1 MYGWSDE
8 IVRTAVESVP
18 EEILENEKVR
28 GALEYLGS
36 WIDQY
41 SDYIEPHGDYYN
53 DIVAEAE
60 RDGAVAVVERYQSM
74 LADALHRQKMFGE
87 EFDLQGF
94 IDRLSTITVVEVL
107 EGAR

>member
-1 MYGWSDE
+1 MYGWSEE
-8 IVRTAVESVP
+8 IIQTAVESVP

-53 DIVAEAE
+53 DIVAEAQ
-60 RDGAVAVVERYQSM
+60 RDGAVAVVEKYQDM
-74 LADALHRQKMFGE
+74 LAEALHRKKMFGE
-87 EFDLQGF
+87 DFDLEGF
-94 IDRLSTITVVEVL
+94 IDQLSKIPIEQVL
-107 EGAR
+107 

>member
-1 MYGWSDE
+1 MYGWSEE
-8 IVRTAVESVP
+8 IIQTAVESVP

-53 DIVAEAE
+53 DIVAEAQ
-60 RDGAVAVVERYQSM
+60 RDGAHAVVEKYQDM
-74 LADALHRQKMFGE
+74 LAEALHRKKMFGE
-87 EFDLQGF
+87 DFDLEGF
-94 IDRLSTITVVEVL
+94 IDQLSKIPIEEVL
-107 EGAR
+107 

>member
-1 MYGWSDE
+1 MYGWSEE
-8 IVRTAVESVP
+8 IIQTAVESVP

-53 DIVAEAE
+53 DIVAEAQ
-60 RDGAVAVVERYQSM
+60 RDGAVAVVEKYQDM
-74 LADALHRQKMFGE
+74 LAEALHRKKMFGE
-87 EFDLQGF
+87 DFDLEGF
-94 IDRLSTITVVEVL
+94 IDQLSKIPIEEVL
-107 EGAR
+107 

>member
-1 MYGWSDE
+1 MYGWSEE

-53 DIVAEAE
+53 DIVAEAK

-74 LADALHRQKMFGE
+74 LAEALHRQKMFGE
-87 EFDLQGF
+87 DFDLEGF
-94 IDRLSTITVVEVL
+94 IDQLSKIPIEEVL
-107 EGAR
+107 

>member
-1 MYGWSDE
+1 MYGWSEE
-8 IVRTAVESVP
+8 IIQTAVESVP

-53 DIVAEAE
+53 DIVAEAQ
-60 RDGAVAVVERYQSM
+60 RDGAVAVVEKYQDM
-74 LADALHRQKMFGE
+74 LAEALHRKKMFGE
-87 EFDLQGF
+87 DFDLEGF
-94 IDRLSTITVVEVL
+94 IDQLSKIPIKEVL
-107 EGAR
+107 